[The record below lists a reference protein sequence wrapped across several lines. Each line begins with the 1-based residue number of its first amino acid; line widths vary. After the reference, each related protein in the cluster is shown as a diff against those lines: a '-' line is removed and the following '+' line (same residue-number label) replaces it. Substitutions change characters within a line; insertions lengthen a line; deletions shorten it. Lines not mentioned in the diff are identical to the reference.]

1 MSFLTIPRMALD
13 TYLKA
18 VKWPLDHAA
27 RIAGGKSNGTANG
40 AEIALDRADATVR
53 GAAGAV
59 LNDPELRQDAALRR
73 TAADERARAQRLR
86 ATAEQISEQSDQ
98 ELTERKQT
106 AEQRRQQAAKTAA
119 QRKQQAEKERKERER
134 KAAEATSR
142 RKAANAKATAKVEE
156 SIEERAKRER
166 LEAIEREAEALE
178 EKEEALTAADE
189 AQRLGKAA
197 ATAKA
202 ARKSS

>member
-1 MSFLTIPRMALD
+1 MNLLTIPRLALD

-18 VKWPLDHAA
+18 VKWPLDRAA
-27 RIAGGKSNGTANG
+27 RIAGGNGNGAANG

-53 GAAGAV
+53 GAAGVV
-59 LNDPELRQDAALRR
+59 LNDAELQQDAQLRH
-73 TAADERARAQRLR
+73 AAASERARALELR
-86 ATAEQISEQSDQ
+86 SKAEQISETSDE
-98 ELTERKQT
+98 ELEQRKRQAEKRKQ
-106 AEQRRQQAAKTAA
+106 QASKTAA
-119 QRKQQAEKERKERER
+119 QRKQQAEKARKERER
-134 KAAEATSR
+134 KAAQTTSK

-178 EKEEALTAADE
+178 EKGEALTASDE
-189 AQRLGKAA
+189 AQRLAKAA

-202 ARKSS
+202 QRKSD